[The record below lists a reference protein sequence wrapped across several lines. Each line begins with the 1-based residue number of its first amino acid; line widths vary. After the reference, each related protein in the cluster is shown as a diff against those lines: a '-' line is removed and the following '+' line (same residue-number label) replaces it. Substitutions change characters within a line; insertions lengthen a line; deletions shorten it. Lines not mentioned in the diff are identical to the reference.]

1 MSTIAILVGPLA
13 GYFGDGVRAA
23 ARENG
28 EAPPDDDALRASV
41 VAWRE
46 WISEGLEREG
56 LLLRPLVWDESTPP
70 DPGHALLLPA
80 LQALKLFLSHG
91 GSASCPP
98 ELPPDPELDPAWVA
112 LAESDFAD
120 TSYDQLLVP
129 ELWLPAAFDFT
140 FACPLPDGHE
150 VQAGSVDA
158 LLAQCAALRERLFA
172 ATPIDAAMWAE
183 APPSGAGVRALA
195 RHAAGRI
202 ERAASSAA
210 ASRVPMLLC
219 AAPISRLS

>member
-1 MSTIAILVGPLA
+1 MSRIAIRVGPLA
-13 GYFGDGVRAA
+13 GHFGDGVRAA
-23 ARENG
+23 ALAAG
-28 EAPPDDDALRASV
+28 ESPPDDDALRASV
-41 VAWRE
+41 VAWRD
-46 WISEGLEREG
+46 WISEGLELEG
-56 LLLRPLVWDESTPP
+56 LLLRPLAWDETTPP
-70 DPGHALLLPA
+70 DPDHELALTA
-80 LQALKLFLSHG
+80 LQALKLFLAHG

-98 ELPPDPELDPAWVA
+98 ELPAAPERDLAWVA

-120 TSYDQLLVP
+120 TPYDQILVP

-183 APPSGAGVRALA
+183 TAPAGRGVRALA

-219 AAPISRLS
+219 PAPLSRPS